1 MAQQK
6 SAKLTPGHFS
16 ILAFSAQHISA
27 EVEEISKANLW
38 TLWVSTNKQHVRDSM
53 TVYLSPLD
61 LFAFVYVRVCV
72 RACVNVVHLIV

>member
-16 ILAFSAQHISA
+16 ILAFSAQHIFA
-27 EVEEISKANLW
+27 EVEEISKANLR
-38 TLWVSTNKQHVRDSM
+38 TLWVSSNKQHVRDSM

-61 LFAFVYVRVCV
+61 LFAFVCPCVCA
-72 RACVNVVHLIV
+72 RMCVNVVHLIV